1 MYNVFIQIEYFTNKK
16 FSSKSFNFIKYH
28 LGVITMDLLPI
39 KPSNNLI
46 RPATSTANDGG
57 SKSQS
62 GYINVRTGE
71 KNDELKLSDEGKRL
85 IGEDPVVDDK
95 SFLNAIKD
103 FFLSILKF
111 IKKVFSFKLPSFN
124 FPKKKQPPQ
133 IVETVAKSEVKNF
146 LGYTK
151 HVSE

>member
-1 MYNVFIQIEYFTNKK
+1 
-16 FSSKSFNFIKYH
+16 
-28 LGVITMDLLPI
+28 MDLLPI

-111 IKKVFSFKLPSFN
+111 IKKVFSFKIPPFH

-133 IVETVAKSEVKNF
+133 TVETVAKSEVKNF

-151 HVSE
+151 HTN

>member
-1 MYNVFIQIEYFTNKK
+1 
-16 FSSKSFNFIKYH
+16 
-28 LGVITMDLLPI
+28 MDLIPI
-39 KPSNNLI
+39 KPTSNLI
-46 RPATSTANDGG
+46 RATTGTANDGG

-95 SFLNAIKD
+95 SFLNAVKE
-103 FFLSILKF
+103 FFLSIFRF
-111 IKKVFSFKLPSFN
+111 IKKVFSFKLPAFS
-124 FPKKKQPPQ
+124 FPKKKPEPQ
-133 IVETVAKSEVKNF
+133 IVETVEKSEVKNF

-151 HVSE
+151 HTN

>member
-1 MYNVFIQIEYFTNKK
+1 MYNVFIQIEYFTSKK
-16 FSSKSFNFIKYH
+16 VSSKSFIFIKYP
-28 LGVITMDLLPI
+28 LGVVAMDLIPI

-71 KNDELKLSDEGKRL
+71 KSDELKLSDEGKRL

-95 SFLNAIKD
+95 SFLNAVKE
-103 FFLSILKF
+103 FFLSILRF
-111 IKKVFSFKLPSFN
+111 IKKVFSFKLPPFH

-133 IVETVAKSEVKNF
+133 IVETVEKSEVKNF

-151 HVSE
+151 HTN